1 MDYMDGDSKKKLKKS
16 IQVLEELFSALE
28 ENKIKIDDLLIV
40 LKYSENLTNIADQIQ
55 KIPQFRMP
63 LTPDTLAVILECRT
77 KDMKTLK
84 DAITIVESL
93 DEILKQV
100 RYCEYTIIHCPNE
113 KQFFKQKS
121 CPSLKIIKGTTFKC
135 SSVYQEYD
143 LENTVI
149 NKKVLITFNSYFE
162 YHAKGKKKKLPKV

>member
-1 MDYMDGDSKKKLKKS
+1 MDYMDEYSKKQLKKS

-100 RYCEYTIIHCPNE
+100 RYCEYTIINCPNE

-121 CPSLKIIKGTTFKC
+121 CP
-135 SSVYQEYD
+135 
-143 LENTVI
+143 
-149 NKKVLITFNSYFE
+149 
-162 YHAKGKKKKLPKV
+162 